1 MGSKSLLP
9 SNMEP
14 GGGISGSEGISM
26 ERLTSTQNPLIKE
39 LSLLHERK
47 GRQEAGCF
55 LVEGVRL
62 VREAF
67 RSGAPVVRLLA
78 DDEGMPILS
87 GLLQKYSG
95 PEPLWVSAGILEK
108 LSDTKSP
115 QGIMAVVRLPDAGN
129 PMTRLAHAGAPTV
142 RLAHA
147 ETPLERLAHAGAPSV
162 RLAHAETPLEGL
174 AHTGAP
180 SAGISPVLSF
190 RRILVLERVQDP
202 GNVGTMIRTADACG
216 FDMVVLS
223 ADSADPW
230 QPKALRSSMG
240 SIWHLSVTVADD
252 LLPIV
257 DAAAGAGLS
266 AYAAHPRNAAA
277 SWDTQLADHVM
288 LVIGN
293 EAGGISTDMLERVSG
308 TVRIPME
315 GLAESLNAAAA
326 ASILM
331 YESLR
336 QRHASVIHALTAE

>member
-1 MGSKSLLP
+1 
-9 SNMEP
+9 
-14 GGGISGSEGISM
+14 M

-39 LSLLHERK
+39 LSLLHDRK

-78 DDEGMPILS
+78 DDEGMPVLS
-87 GLLQKYSG
+87 GLLQKYPG
-95 PEPLWVSAGILEK
+95 PEPLWVSEGILEK

-115 QGIMAVVRLPDAGN
+115 QGVIAVVRLPDAGT
-129 PMTRLAHAGAPTV
+129 PMARLAHAGTPMARLAHAGAPM
-142 RLAHA
+142 
-147 ETPLERLAHAGAPSV
+147 
-162 RLAHAETPLEGL
+162 
-174 AHTGAP
+174 
-180 SAGISPVLSF
+180 AGISPVLSF

-216 FDMVVLS
+216 FDAVVLS

-230 QPKALRSSMG
+230 QPKALRSTMG

-252 LLPIV
+252 LLSFV
-257 DAAAGAGLS
+257 DAAPGAGLS

-293 EAGGISTDMLERVSG
+293 EAGGISADMLERVAG

-336 QRHASVIHALTAE
+336 QRHASGIHALAAE

>member
-1 MGSKSLLP
+1 MSSRFVWI
-9 SNMEP
+9 E
-14 GGGISGSEGISM
+14 GSENEFPIRIHCRIRLENGFQIPPPVHHGSGRGDFRIGGISM

-39 LSLLHERK
+39 LLLLQNRK

-78 DDEGMPILS
+78 DDGGMPVLS

-95 PEPLWVSAGILEK
+95 PEPIWVSSGILEK

-115 QGIMAVVRLPDAGN
+115 QGVMAVVRLPNAGN
-129 PMTRLAHAGAPTV
+129 
-142 RLAHA
+142 
-147 ETPLERLAHAGAPSV
+147 PSV
-162 RLAHAETPLEGL
+162 RLAHTGAPMERL

-180 SAGISPVLSF
+180 MAGISPVLSF

-216 FDMVVLS
+216 FDAVVLS

-230 QPKALRSSMG
+230 QPKVLRSTMG

-252 LLPIV
+252 LLPFV
-257 DAAAGAGLS
+257 DGAPGAGLS

-277 SWDTQLADHVM
+277 CWDTQLADHVM

-293 EAGGISTDMLERVSG
+293 EAAGISPEMLERVAG

-336 QRHASVIHALTAE
+336 QRRTSGIHALTAE